1 MRLACL
7 HAPSM
12 SKMVQIR
19 NVPDRLHRTLKVRA
33 AESNL
38 SLSDYLLRI
47 LERDA
52 HLPTLE
58 EVRARLASRPSRVL
72 SPTPTEILRA
82 EREHS

>member
-7 HAPSM
+7 HALRMPR
-12 SKMVQIR
+12 MVQIR

-52 HLPTLE
+52 RLPTLE
-58 EVRARLASRPSRVL
+58 EVRARLASRPPHVL

-82 EREHS
+82 ERERS